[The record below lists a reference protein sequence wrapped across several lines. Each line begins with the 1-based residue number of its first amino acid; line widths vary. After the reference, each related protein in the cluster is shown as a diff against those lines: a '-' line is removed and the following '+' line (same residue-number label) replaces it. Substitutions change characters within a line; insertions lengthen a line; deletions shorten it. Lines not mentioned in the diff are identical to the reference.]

1 MSSLA
6 SVGLEPSDKKT
17 PVNKWELYGWYSYN
31 VAVNAF
37 SSVAMP
43 IFFPLLLLLLA
54 EAHAWLQ
61 AGDSKPPNCSESVS
75 INCVKCIPGRGDQ
88 LVTAAGYQDLILPMV
103 HAGPLAV
110 NPVSYATIIIGVA
123 VICQV
128 FALISFGP
136 FTDYGTGRMDLLKVG
151 TLIGVIPSIVIGV
164 LGDSSYWW
172 FAGLLVIIANVGYGL
187 CTVSYN
193 SYLPVL
199 VDATPA
205 VMHAEVSGDKEKIA
219 AIREQV
225 ENRISLIGLA
235 AGCLA
240 DVVATLAAFVITLA
254 ATTDLLKMRLAGA
267 FCGLWWLVFS
277 VFTFLWLRTR
287 PGPPP
292 PASATAGGAGGNA
305 ALTIVASWRH
315 MGALVSEARR
325 YRNAFVFMLCYFIY
339 ADGFSTV
346 IQVGVLFGQHDLCV
360 EPAMLAV
367 IATSVSFWAAL
378 GMPLAYYLQ
387 KRLGW
392 NNKTMVVAL
401 LTTML
406 PLPLWGLLGYFTPD
420 GGLGLKASWELFAYS
435 GWFGFCLGP
444 LISYSR
450 TLFVDLIPKG
460 REGAFF
466 SLYAISDK
474 GSSWLGPFVVAAI
487 AQFTGKIRPAF
498 LYIFVVMLVPI
509 FFLNTYLDYSQG
521 LKESGRHD
529 GHGQQPSADDA
540 AELGEE
546 ERVPLTQ
553 F

>member
-61 AGDSKPPNCSESVS
+61 AGDSKPPNCSDSVS

-110 NPVSYATIIIGVA
+110 NPVSYATIIIGIA

-151 TLIGVIPSIVIGV
+151 TLIGVVPSIVIGV

-219 AIREQV
+219 SIREQV

-277 VFTFLWLRTR
+277 IFTFLWLRTR

-401 LTTML
+401 LTAML

-435 GWFGFCLGP
+435 GWFG
-444 LISYSR
+444 
-450 TLFVDLIPKG
+450 
-460 REGAFF
+460 
-466 SLYAISDK
+466 DK

-529 GHGQQPSADDA
+529 GHGQQPSAVDA

>member
-54 EAHAWLQ
+54 EAHA
-61 AGDSKPPNCSESVS
+61 
-75 INCVKCIPGRGDQ
+75 
-88 LVTAAGYQDLILPMV
+88 YQDLILPMV

-110 NPVSYATIIIGVA
+110 NPVSYATIVIGVA

-151 TLIGVIPSIVIGV
+151 TLIGVVPAIVIGV

-277 VFTFLWLRTR
+277 IFTFLWLRTR

-292 PASATAGGAGGNA
+292 PASSTSGGSGAVGA
-305 ALTIVASWRH
+305 VLTIAASWRH
-315 MGALVSEARR
+315 MGALISEARR

-401 LTTML
+401 LTAML

-498 LYIFVVMLVPI
+498 LYIFIVMLVPI
-509 FFLNTYLDYSQG
+509 FFLHTYLDYSQG

-529 GHGQQPSADDA
+529 GHGQHPSADDA